1 MYFIYAGVICSTSP
15 PAAMDNVPRRWALK
29 PLSPLLHPSDPR
41 NLAAPSNGEDH
52 LMATDSLIDSP
63 LQEDEFREM
72 VVQACLVHSSQD
84 GDDSSDLYSGS
95 PGSSS
100 GSHSGFYSFV
110 EDPTSPEAE
119 LNEAW
124 MVSPQRQVH
133 LTTLKEDKAFKV
145 QTYNSGRKPESMFSE
160 SESQYTLQPEDPC
173 RAFGEEEEK
182 QLRKDI
188 IRTQAPKKKS
198 MSKLSLLEE
207 EDCSTSTNKPTQSF
221 GVSYSAVGLEPCR
234 PVDPETII
242 REQINFGA
250 ARQQF
255 LKLEQNMQNPP
266 VLPSKSSVSWKVEG
280 DDAKR
285 SEPSGKGK
293 TSVDRRTTENDLN
306 DEHFFKEDSLVDEVF
321 PESIQ
326 QDRRKVKFR
335 LETPIEQEIRLVQ
348 EREENL
354 RHTRGLKHSE
364 GGSELV
370 EIRAKHQSPQ
380 TYVKATK
387 KKHVGFIVQ
396 EHNPKKNH
404 KQQGRDPPKVFSDT
418 KEDVQNLQDPE
429 VSLSSCCPDETFYTC
444 PSWTRIHSW
453 RDNQESTGLHCGKK
467 GAQNFIEKEIQEAL
481 QREQELRQLR
491 ESKKSKEFGEYRVN
505 SESGEY
511 GVFGKSR
518 EHGQSRVFGVSKVSG
533 EFGES
538 EGFRDSGVSRVF
550 GESRE
555 HGESGVSGVPRVS
568 EESGEFQESG
578 VSGESREHGQF
589 RVSGVS
595 KVSGESGVSRVFGES
610 REHGE
615 SRVSGVPRVSEES
628 AEFRESGVSGESRKH
643 GQFRVYGVS
652 RVYRESGEFPE
663 SGVSGE
669 SRGNGE
675 SRVSGVPRVY
685 GEFGESGELR
695 ESGVSRVFGKS
706 SENGE
711 STVSG
716 VPGES
721 RESKES
727 ITPREPGGSC
737 LFSPA
742 PLVVQ
747 APTMTSN
754 QIYLTKNSGSCS
766 SLSSLTTSHAPPPS
780 KGLTETLLRGLEE
793 QRLRL
798 QLDESSYAGIQPV
811 DDINNQVVE
820 STRVI
825 RHKNQRA
832 LRWEAGV
839 FANQLDQ

>member
-1 MYFIYAGVICSTSP
+1 
-15 PAAMDNVPRRWALK
+15 
-29 PLSPLLHPSDPR
+29 
-41 NLAAPSNGEDH
+41 
-52 LMATDSLIDSP
+52 
-63 LQEDEFREM
+63 M
-72 VVQACLVHSSQD
+72 VVQACLVPSSQD

-95 PGSSS
+95 PVSSS

-119 LNEAW
+119 QNEAW
-124 MVSPQRQVH
+124 MVSPQRQVN

-160 SESQYTLQPEDPC
+160 SESPYTLQPEDPC

-198 MSKLSLLEE
+198 TSKLSLLEE
-207 EDCSTSTNKPTQSF
+207 EDCNTSTNMLTQGF

-234 PVDPETII
+234 PVDPETIV
-242 REQINFGA
+242 RDQIDFSA

-255 LKLEQNMQNPP
+255 LKLEQNMQNSP
-266 VLPSKSSVSWKVEG
+266 VLPSKSSVPWKVEG
-280 DDAKR
+280 DDATR

-293 TSVDRRTTENDLN
+293 TSVDRRTTENYLN
-306 DEHFFKEDSLVDEVF
+306 DENFFKEDSLGDEVF
-321 PESIQ
+321 DESIQ
-326 QDRRKVKFR
+326 QDGRKVRFC
-335 LETPIEQEIRLVQ
+335 LHHETPIEQEIRLVQ

-364 GGSELV
+364 GCSELV
-370 EIRAKHQSPQ
+370 EIRAKHMQSPLASI
-380 TYVKATK
+380 KAK
-387 KKHVGFIVQ
+387 QKKHVGFIVQ
-396 EHNPKKNH
+396 GHNPKENH
-404 KQQGRDPPKVFSDT
+404 KQQGPDPPQVFSDT

-429 VSLSSCCPDETFYTC
+429 VSLSSCCPDETFYTG
-444 PSWTRIHSW
+444 PSSWTRTHSW

-467 GAQNFIEKEIQEAL
+467 GALNFIEKEIQEAL

-491 ESKKSKEFGEYRVN
+491 ESRKSREFGEYRVY
-505 SESGEY
+505 SESGESGEF

-533 EFGES
+533 EFGDS
-538 EGFRDSGVSRVF
+538 GRFRESGVSRVF

-555 HGESGVSGVPRVS
+555 HRESGVSGVPRVS
-568 EESGEFQESG
+568 EASGEFRESGVSGESREHGQFRVSGEFRESGVSRVFGESREQGESRVSGVPRVSGEFRESG

-595 KVSGESGVSRVFGES
+595 RVYGESGEFRNSGVSRVFGES
-610 REHGE
+610 REQGE
-615 SRVSGVPRVSEES
+615 STVSGVSGVPRVS
-628 AEFRESGVSGESRKH
+628 
-643 GQFRVYGVS
+643 
-652 RVYRESGEFPE
+652 
-663 SGVSGE
+663 
-669 SRGNGE
+669 
-675 SRVSGVPRVY
+675 
-685 GEFGESGELR
+685 
-695 ESGVSRVFGKS
+695 
-706 SENGE
+706 
-711 STVSG
+711 
-716 VPGES
+716 GES

-766 SLSSLTTSHAPPPS
+766 SVSSLTTSHAPPPS
-780 KGLTETLLRGLEE
+780 KGLTGTLLRGLEE
-793 QRLRL
+793 ERLRL
-798 QLDESSYAGIQPV
+798 KLDESSYAGIQPI
-811 DDINNQVVE
+811 DDVNNQVVE
-820 STRVI
+820 STRVV

-832 LRWEAGV
+832 LRWEAGF

>member
-1 MYFIYAGVICSTSP
+1 MCWGQQRTKEHLQHEEEALIETPASDGVICSTSP
-15 PAAMDNVPRRWALK
+15 PAAMDNVPRRWVLK
-29 PLSPLLHPSDPR
+29 PLSPLLHPSDLR
-41 NLAAPSNGEDH
+41 NLEAPSNGEDH

-63 LQEDEFREM
+63 LQEEDEFREM
-72 VVQACLVHSSQD
+72 VVHACLVPSSQD

-95 PGSSS
+95 PVSSS

-160 SESQYTLQPEDPC
+160 SESQYTLQPEDPL

-198 MSKLSLLEE
+198 TSKLSLLEE
-207 EDCSTSTNKPTQSF
+207 EDCSTSTNMLTQVF

-242 REQINFGA
+242 RDQIDFSS

-255 LKLEQNMQNPP
+255 LKLEQNMQNSP

-280 DDAKR
+280 DDATR

-293 TSVDRRTTENDLN
+293 TSVERRTTENDLN
-306 DEHFFKEDSLVDEVF
+306 DKNFFKEDSLVDEVF
-321 PESIQ
+321 DESIQ
-326 QDRRKVKFR
+326 QDGRKVRFC
-335 LETPIEQEIRLVQ
+335 LHHETPIEQEIRLVQ

-364 GGSELV
+364 GCSELV
-370 EIRAKHQSPQ
+370 EIRAKHVQSPL
-380 TYVKATK
+380 TSIKATQ
-387 KKHVGFIVQ
+387 KKHVGFIVPG
-396 EHNPKKNH
+396 HNPKENH
-404 KQQGRDPPKVFSDT
+404 KQQGPDPPQVFLDT

-429 VSLSSCCPDETFYTC
+429 VCPDETFYTC
-444 PSWTRIHSW
+444 PSSWTRTLSW

-467 GAQNFIEKEIQEAL
+467 GALNFIEKEIQEAL

-491 ESKKSKEFGEYRVN
+491 DSRKSREFGENRVY
-505 SESGEY
+505 SESGEL

-518 EHGQSRVFGVSKVSG
+518 EHGLSRVLGVSKVSG
-533 EFGES
+533 EFGDS
-538 EGFRDSGVSRVF
+538 GGFRESGVSRVF

-555 HGESGVSGVPRVS
+555 HGESGVSRVS
-568 EESGEFQESG
+568 EESAEFRESG

-595 KVSGESGVSRVFGES
+595 RVSGESGEFRESGVSRMFGES

-615 SRVSGVPRVSEES
+615 SRVSRVPRVSEES
-628 AEFRESGVSGESRKH
+628 GEFRESGVSGESREH
-643 GQFRVYGVS
+643 GQFRV
-652 RVYRESGEFPE
+652 
-663 SGVSGE
+663 SGVS
-669 SRGNGE
+669 
-675 SRVSGVPRVY
+675 RVY
-685 GEFGESGELR
+685 GEFGESGEFR
-695 ESGVSRVFGKS
+695 ESGVSRVS
-706 SENGE
+706 
-711 STVSG
+711 
-716 VPGES
+716 GES
-721 RESKES
+721 RESKGS
-727 ITPREPGGSC
+727 ITPSEPGGSC
-737 LFSPA
+737 VFSPV

-766 SLSSLTTSHAPPPS
+766 SVSSLTTSHAPPPS
-780 KGLTETLLRGLEE
+780 KGLTGTLLRGLEE
-793 QRLRL
+793 ERLRL
-798 QLDESSYAGIQPV
+798 KLDESSYAGIQPF

-820 STRVI
+820 STRVV

-832 LRWEAGV
+832 LRWEAGF